1 LRYIPNDIG
10 TISTL
15 KELTIHDNPLPQELL
30 ELADLDSVMVRG
42 FGLCLALIN
51 AAIQMFIA
59 NQKVPE
65 NYKKEMR
72 NLQSA
77 KQKFDAKEDIQG
89 QKTAVFRKLLADVKG
104 NI

>member
-1 LRYIPNDIG
+1 
-10 TISTL
+10 
-15 KELTIHDNPLPQELL
+15 
-30 ELADLDSVMVRG
+30 
-42 FGLCLALIN
+42 
-51 AAIQMFIA
+51 MFIA